1 MKPRIHLVTLGVADL
16 ARARRFYEQD
26 LGWPVSSASVGDI
39 VFLRL
44 EGLGLALY
52 PRGLL
57 AEDAGQ
63 KAPGAGFSGITF
75 AQNVAERG
83 DVDALLARVEKSGG
97 KITRPAHDAEWGGRS
112 GYFADPDGY
121 LWEIAWNPGF
131 PFAAD
136 GSLELPR

>member
-16 ARARRFYEQD
+16 ARSRRFYEKA

-52 PRGLL
+52 PRALL
-57 AEDAGQ
+57 AQDAGQ
-63 KAPGAGFSGITF
+63 TAEGAGFSGVTF
-75 AQNVAERG
+75 AQNVAERA
-83 DVDALLARVEKSGG
+83 DVDALLSRVEKAGG
-97 KITRPAHDAEWGGRS
+97 RVTRPAKDAEWGGRS

-121 LWEIAWNPGF
+121 LWELAWNPGF
-131 PFAAD
+131 PFSAD
-136 GSLELPR
+136 GSLDLPK